1 MKISQIALFVIAF
14 QQTCAVVVELLEVDH
29 QVLKVKPPED
39 IKTVIHKKK
48 PSAGYQKG
56 SPLFNKQEGI
66 TGKDKQAV
74 KQTDATIIFDDAHP
88 HLGVHKKF
96 DFYTTLASVSVYA
109 FFVLAAAYIFK
120 NRMQPPIG
128 ARAKGESPKNHP
140 AVFRCGFVH
149 SFFDFG
155 NLGSD
160 WQIILL
166 SLCCPVV
173 QWARTASSSVSPFM
187 TYWKAIAFLLS
198 MVVLAPFT
206 YGLTGVVI
214 AAVFLKR
221 RRELRKA
228 YSHIHPESRSMLE
241 DVLLIFCCPS
251 FQCCQL
257 VQEAREVE
265 YTTAQE
271 KQEPA

>member
-1 MKISQIALFVIAF
+1 MKISQIALFAIAL
-14 QQTCAVVVELLEVDH
+14 QQTCAVVVEHH
-29 QVLKVKPPED
+29 QVSKVKPPED

-74 KQTDATIIFDDAHP
+74 KQTDATIIYDDAHP
-88 HLGVHKKF
+88 QHGAHKQF

-109 FFVLAAAYIFK
+109 VFVLAAAYIFK
-120 NRMQPPIG
+120 TRMQPPIG

-140 AVFRCGFVH
+140 AWIRCGFAY
-149 SFFDFG
+149 SFLDFS
-155 NLGSD
+155 NLSSD
-160 WQIILL
+160 WQICLL
-166 SLCCPVV
+166 SLCCPVL
-173 QWARTASSSVSPFM
+173 QWARTASSSATPFM
-187 TYWKAIAFLLS
+187 SYWKAIAFMLS

-214 AAVFLKR
+214 MAVFLKR
-221 RRELRKA
+221 RRDLRKA
-228 YSHIHPESRSMLE
+228 YNHNHPGGENRSMLE

-251 FQCCQL
+251 LQCCQL

-265 YTTAQE
+265 YTTAQA
-271 KQEPA
+271 KQDPA